1 MIRTGPAAPEPADG
15 TETRYF
21 CGVRTETELAEESTP
36 ADYEAAGELL
46 RALAAPLRIAI
57 VMELAEGP
65 KYVHQIVET
74 LRVTQPL
81 VSQHLRVL
89 RGAGIVRGTRS
100 GREISYSLID
110 DHIAHIV
117 TDAVHHARE
126 ER

>member
-1 MIRTGPAAPEPADG
+1 MTPQTPGTATGSA
-15 TETRYF
+15 TRYF
-21 CGVRTETELAEESTP
+21 CGVRTETELAESTP
-36 ADYEAAGELL
+36 ADYESAGELL

-57 VMELAEGP
+57 VMELASGP

-74 LRVTQPL
+74 LGVTQPL

-117 TDAVHHARE
+117 TDAVNHARE
-126 ER
+126 EH

>member
-1 MIRTGPAAPEPADG
+1 MTARTPGTSPEGA
-15 TETRYF
+15 TRYF
-21 CGVRTETELAEESTP
+21 CGVRTEAEPTEAP
-36 ADYEAAGELL
+36 ADYESAGELL

-57 VMELAEGP
+57 VMELAAGP

-74 LRVTQPL
+74 LGVTQPL

-117 TDAVHHARE
+117 TDAVNHARE
-126 ER
+126 EH

>member
-1 MIRTGPAAPEPADG
+1 VGEAAPGQVLRPR
-15 TETRYF
+15 TRYF
-21 CGVRTETELAEESTP
+21 CQVRTEAELTESTP
-36 ADYEAAGELL
+36 ADYERAGELL

-65 KYVHQIVET
+65 KYVHQIVEV
-74 LRVTQPL
+74 LGVTQPL

-100 GREISYSLID
+100 GREISYSLTD

-117 TDAVHHARE
+117 TDAVNHAKEDR
-126 ER
+126 

>member
-1 MIRTGPAAPEPADG
+1 MTAAAPGTSPGPA
-15 TETRYF
+15 TRYF

-36 ADYEAAGELL
+36 ADYESAGELL

-57 VMELAEGP
+57 VMELAAGP

-74 LRVTQPL
+74 LGVTQPL

-117 TDAVHHARE
+117 TDAVNHARE
-126 ER
+126 EHQ

>member
-1 MIRTGPAAPEPADG
+1 
-15 TETRYF
+15 
-21 CGVRTETELAEESTP
+21 VRTESEPTEASTP

-57 VMELAEGP
+57 VMELAAGP

>member
-1 MIRTGPAAPEPADG
+1 MTGAGPAPPGPAFG
-15 TETRYF
+15 PGTRYF
-21 CGVRTETELAEESTP
+21 CGVRTETEQTEATP

-57 VMELAEGP
+57 VMELATGP
-65 KYVHQIVET
+65 KFVHQIVET
-74 LRVTQPL
+74 LHVTQPL

>member
-1 MIRTGPAAPEPADG
+1 MGEAPPEPVR
-15 TETRYF
+15 TPRTRYF
-21 CGVRTETELAEESTP
+21 CEVRTEAELAESTP
-36 ADYEAAGELL
+36 ADYEQAGELL

-65 KYVHQIVET
+65 KYVHQIVEA

-117 TDAVHHARE
+117 TDAVNHSRE

>member
-1 MIRTGPAAPEPADG
+1 M
-15 TETRYF
+15 
-21 CGVRTETELAEESTP
+21 RTEADLAESTP
-36 ADYEAAGELL
+36 ADYEMAGELL

-74 LRVTQPL
+74 LGVTQPL

-100 GREISYSLID
+100 GREISYGLTD

-117 TDAVHHARE
+117 TDAVNHARE

>member
-1 MIRTGPAAPEPADG
+1 MGEATPGPVREPR
-15 TETRYF
+15 TRYF
-21 CGVRTETELAEESTP
+21 CHVRTEAELTESTP
-36 ADYEAAGELL
+36 ADYEQAGELL

-65 KYVHQIVET
+65 KYVHQIVEV
-74 LRVTQPL
+74 LGVTQPL

-117 TDAVHHARE
+117 TDAVNHARE
-126 ER
+126 GH

>member
-1 MIRTGPAAPEPADG
+1 MTGAGPAPPEPANG
-15 TETRYF
+15 PGTRYF
-21 CGVRTETELAEESTP
+21 CSVRTETELAESTP

-57 VMELAEGP
+57 VMELADGP
-65 KYVHQIVET
+65 KYVHQIVES